1 LWFERGQTNHHRK
14 NPPQYEVLRRASDL
28 VSLDRPEQRKID
40 MRFGTW
46 NVRSLYRKCLLKAGA
61 SELAKYDLD
70 REAIKGV
77 RFVEGGCQPA
87 DDYIHLHGN
96 GNANYHLGK
105 DIFVHKG
112 IISAEKWVKL
122 ISDRMSYIL

>member
-1 LWFERGQTNHHRK
+1 VKTATSDVANCNQ
-14 NPPQYEVLRRASDL
+14 DL
-28 VSLDRPEQRKID
+28 VAVQ
-40 MRFGTW
+40 GATW
-46 NVRSLYRKCLLKAGA
+46 
-61 SELAKYDLD
+61 
-70 REAIKGV
+70 
-77 RFVEGGCQPA
+77 VEGGCQPA